1 MQAGKK
7 EIIIQK
13 LQKMLNNADVFFEQK
28 CFAAAKD
35 NYHLIL
41 NNPHATPAQLE
52 EAHWGLERIKNAPAS
67 STRATAQNWDH
78 VSYEKIVKP
87 TRKTSPISLTP
98 EEEEAEL
105 TAAIAEAN
113 SPPLKSPEPKFEAAK
128 NGAAPTPT
136 NNRRNSTTDGG
147 SLDVVAQDPGSI
159 VRAQLM
165 VIHKLI
171 FQSDGHSPDADD
183 LTQAIALS
191 ERVVNTHPPL
201 TALQKAVAYDE
212 ASSAYD
218 QLKKIRPT
226 ISLLNNAPK
235 ARQNAIDAYQEAL
248 TQPPLSDLP
257 NENALK
263 QTINVRLYKLLQDA
277 DIFDWNKREN
287 LKPNEASDAFIYF
300 ESVEAEDTALVLR
313 KIIAASV
320 SAPAPAHAAEPLGD
334 GGEKPPVVNAAP
346 TAEPQPVEPAAIP
359 VIQTALPP
367 KNTAVT
373 KSANAIPAE
382 VVKPK
387 VVVNKKNAMGN
398 KKAAG
403 ENAESASAAP
413 AVAPKNPVAKSTAPA
428 ANGPRNRAPA
438 SAPTPA
444 PTAAAQPPKRRAAPP
459 PPEEKG
465 ETELEK
471 AFRERRERKE
481 RREGPAKLATPA
493 DGNPLAKAASTPLA
507 AKAVGVATKP
517 LSSAFLAARARF
529 QFAAEPQ
536 VVPPVAK
543 VAPPKAGANGAGAP
557 AHKVSNVMNPG

>member
-35 NYHLIL
+35 NYHFIL

-105 TAAIAEAN
+105 AAAIAEAN
-113 SPPLKSPEPKFEAAK
+113 SPPLKSPEPKFEATK

-136 NNRRNSTTDGG
+136 NNRRNSTTGG
-147 SLDVVAQDPGSI
+147 GLSSVAA
-159 VRAQLM
+159 RLEA
-165 VIHKLI
+165 KLI
-171 FQSDGHSPDADD
+171 TVHTLVFPTNGHCPNADD
-183 LTQAIALS
+183 LVRAIKLCQKIV
-191 ERVVNTHPPL
+191 EDPTL
-201 TALQKAVAYDE
+201 TMLQKAVAYDE
-212 ASSAYD
+212 ASHAYD
-218 QLKKIRPT
+218 QLKEMRPSADL
-226 ISLLNNAPK
+226 ISSIDLLQGAQD

-428 ANGPRNRAPA
+428 ANGPRNIAPA
-438 SAPTPA
+438 SAPT

-471 AFRERRERKE
+471 AFRERRE

-543 VAPPKAGANGAGAP
+543 GAPPKAGANGAGAP